1 MSVIIVAGPTCS
13 GKSTFI
19 QKNFPHHKVI
29 DVYDFQKDFRYICI
43 DNVMESYIQCKDALV
58 AAIKES
64 ENVVLEHTLLKA
76 KRRAMYVEAIKEVT
90 DDPIEMYFLLPSD
103 KQLLKQMKKRKYSK
117 SLVEAQKMRELAEL
131 PTISEGYS
139 VVHIISDN
147 PTENTVEYT

>member
-19 QKNFPHHKVI
+19 QKNFPQHKII
-29 DVYDFQKDFRYICI
+29 DIYDFQKDFRFINI
-43 DNVMESYIQCKDALV
+43 DNVMESYVQCKDALV

-76 KRRAMYVEAIKEVT
+76 KRRAMYVDAIKEVT
-90 DDPIEMYFLLPSD
+90 DQPIEIYFLFPSE

-117 SLVEAQKMRELAEL
+117 VLAEAQTMRELAEL
-131 PTISEGYS
+131 PTVSEGYH
-139 VVHIISDN
+139 VVHIVSDN
-147 PTENTVEYT
+147 PTYNTVEYA